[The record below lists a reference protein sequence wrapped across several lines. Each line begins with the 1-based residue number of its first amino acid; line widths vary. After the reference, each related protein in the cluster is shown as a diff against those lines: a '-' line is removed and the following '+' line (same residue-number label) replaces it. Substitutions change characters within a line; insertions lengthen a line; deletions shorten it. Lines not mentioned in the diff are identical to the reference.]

1 MLKSIIE
8 GGFMATNLKYD
19 KAKKQ
24 LIICGGARE
33 QEKNLRSLLKLI
45 MNNLADAVPA
55 ETVQQKIRKN
65 VPSAGTPAGALRAYR
80 LREGLTQGQLSKKSG
95 IAQGHISEME
105 RGKRAIGIQ
114 SARTLGKALNCRW
127 ERLLSV

>member
-1 MLKSIIE
+1 
-8 GGFMATNLKYD
+8 MATNLKYNE
-19 KAKKQ
+19 AKKE
-24 LIICGGARE
+24 LIICGVGRE
-33 QEKNLRSLLKLI
+33 QERNLRSLVKLV
-45 MNNLADAVPA
+45 MNNLAGTVPA
-55 ETVQQKIRKN
+55 ETVQKKIRKN
-65 VPSAGTPAGALRAYR
+65 VPLAGTPSGALRAYR
-80 LREGLTQGQLSKKSG
+80 LREGLTQGQLAKKTG